1 MMLKKQTSLKA
12 AFAVMLF
19 LVSFLLSSSK
29 TEAQNNNQR
38 YGNTP
43 LVLPQNGLPAGLT
56 PVKPAGYYFVRSVRV
71 ARQVSQTVQN
81 GYGGNISV
89 PVPVVHIGADGRRTV
104 TYERPQI
111 IYVTIRLY
119 RYFDGMRY
127 IGPEVAEQDIQGYTP
142 RY

>member
-1 MMLKKQTSLKA
+1 MQVKKQPSPKA
-12 AFAVMLF
+12 AFAAMLF
-19 LVSFLLSSSK
+19 LVSFLLSSNK
-29 TEAQNNNQR
+29 TEAQNNPR
-38 YGNTP
+38 YGNSP

-81 GYGGNISV
+81 GYGGDVSA
-89 PVPVVHIGADGRRTV
+89 PVPVVRIGVDGRRIV
-104 TYERPQI
+104 TYERPKI
-111 IYVTIRLY
+111 VYVTIRLY

-127 IGPEVAEQDIQGYTP
+127 VGPEVAEQDIQGYAP